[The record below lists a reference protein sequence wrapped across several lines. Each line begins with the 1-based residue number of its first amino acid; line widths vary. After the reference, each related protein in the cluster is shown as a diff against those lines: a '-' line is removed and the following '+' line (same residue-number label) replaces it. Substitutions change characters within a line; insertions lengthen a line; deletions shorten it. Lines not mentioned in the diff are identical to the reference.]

1 LNEGIG
7 LVNFTAKL
15 NIIFYLSN
23 FMDDEL
29 KKEIEQSLKKSKPQ
43 TGFDEFKKWI
53 PSIIILPV
61 ALYWVLNRGDYGLI
75 DSADLVIHEA
85 GHFFFKFFGKYIY
98 TLGGTLMQ
106 IILPS
111 IILFYFFRNEYRT
124 GMQFSL
130 LWLGQNF
137 INISVYAADAQAR
150 ILPLLGGNKVYHD
163 WHFLLGEIGLLQYD
177 AEVGYFFFGIAII
190 LFIITLIMPLIT
202 HN

>member
-1 LNEGIG
+1 
-7 LVNFTAKL
+7 
-15 NIIFYLSN
+15 
-23 FMDDEL
+23 MDDEL
-29 KKEIEQSLKKSKPQ
+29 KKEIELSLKKSKPH
-43 TGFDEFKKWI
+43 TEFDEFKRWI
-53 PSIIILPV
+53 PSIIILPIAV
-61 ALYWVLNRGDYGLI
+61 YWVLNRGIYGFI
-75 DSADLVIHEA
+75 DNADLVIHEA
-85 GHFFFKFFGKYIY
+85 GHFFFMFFGKYIY

-106 IILPS
+106 VILPS
-111 IILFYFFRNEYRT
+111 IIFFYFFRNEYRT

-163 WHFLLGEIGLLQYD
+163 WHYLLGEIGLLQYD